1 MRTEEKVIAALR
13 GLPPNRQAEVLD
25 FAEFLRVRQAVARE
39 PPPDERGARKPEL
52 TADFDVSLSADA
64 GVFPPTT
71 FEAPDAPSVYQGRPL
86 TLAQMREA
94 IEWEAGGAQ

>member
-25 FAEFLRVRQAVARE
+25 FAEFLRVRQAAATAAAPDGHGARE
-39 PPPDERGARKPEL
+39 PQV
-52 TADFDVSLSADA
+52 TADFDVSSLADG

-71 FEAPDAPSVYQGRPL
+71 FEAPDAPSLYQGRPL

>member
-13 GLPPNRQAEVLD
+13 GLSPNRQAEVLD
-25 FAEFLRVRQAVARE
+25 FAEFLRVRQAVTAQPGPDGCGARE
-39 PPPDERGARKPEL
+39 PQV
-52 TADFDVSLSADA
+52 TADFDASSLVEG

-71 FEAPDAPSVYQGRPL
+71 LEAPDATAVYQGKPL

-94 IEWEAGGAQ
+94 IEWEAGGPQ